1 MFFMLAGNVP
11 GAAAVADL
19 EPLNCLRNGN
29 FF

>member
-1 MFFMLAGNVP
+1 MGANVP